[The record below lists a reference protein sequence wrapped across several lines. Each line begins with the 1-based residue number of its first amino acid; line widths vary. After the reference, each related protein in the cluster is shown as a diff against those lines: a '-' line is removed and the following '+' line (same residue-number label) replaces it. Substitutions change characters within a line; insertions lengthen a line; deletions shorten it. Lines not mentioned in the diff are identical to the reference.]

1 MYHAVIFTG
10 IDLGETNYFRA
21 LGAYRIR
28 TELEQQ
34 GYNVKVIDYFHSL
47 SEQDITLAFEKYV
60 CNKTLW
66 VGFST
71 TFFNTSELLQNKKN
85 FFSNLKARFNVPFV
99 IGGAKSLVEQLE
111 FADFYVTGYADDAVV
126 SLTNYLSGKTNIL
139 KFKEYNNS
147 KIIHSNHQYNKKDIS
162 NIPVKWKP
170 EDGITSIQSLPME
183 IARGCIFNCAF
194 CNFPLNNKSKFDYIR
209 AKEDMYQEFMRN
221 YEKFGTTNYW
231 FMDDTYN
238 DSMVKLELM
247 HEVITSLPFKINYDT
262 YIKPE
267 LLVRWPDQ
275 IDLLIESG
283 LRGASFGV
291 ESYNKETRQAIQK
304 GADIE
309 KVLQAIG
316 NMKQK
321 SAGQVKVQINMIVG
335 LPYQSEASIRE
346 SRERIIADD
355 NIDLWYWYPLLIHS
369 KEHHEYHSP
378 IDQNP
383 EKYGYQVVKQK
394 KLLKNTLAGKTNAW
408 MTVWKNE
415 HMNAIKAG
423 KLAEELRQM
432 DNDYQKVAG
441 WTCGSVTSLGL
452 DLDKHYKEY
461 NGLRNKLPN
470 HILKENKE
478 KIINQYIRKVIY
490 E

>member
-10 IDLGETNYFRA
+10 IDMSESTYFRA

-28 TELEQQ
+28 TELESQ

-47 SEQDITLAFEKYV
+47 SLEDITDAFKKYV
-60 CNKTLW
+60 SKETLW

-71 TFFNTSELLQNKKN
+71 TFFNTSQLLQDKKE
-85 FFSNLKARFNVPFV
+85 FFTSLREEYNVPFV
-99 IGGAKSLVEQLE
+99 IGGAKAMVEFLD
-111 FADFYVTGYADDAVV
+111 FADIFVTGYADDAT
-126 SLTNYLSGKTNIL
+126 LAITKYLDRKDTNLIFKDYKGK
-139 KFKEYNNS
+139 
-147 KIIHSNHQYNKKDIS
+147 KIVDSNHTYDKKDLS
-162 NIPVKWKP
+162 SIPVIWKD
-170 EDGITSIQSLPME
+170 EDIITPNQSLPME

-209 AKEDMYQEFMRN
+209 AKEDMYAEFMRN

-247 HEVITSLPFKINYDT
+247 HDVITSLPFKIKFDT
-262 YIKPE
+262 YVKPE

-275 IDLLIESG
+275 IDLLVESG
-283 LRGASFGV
+283 LRGASFGL
-291 ESYNKETRQAIQK
+291 ESYNKQTRQAIQK
-304 GADIE
+304 GADVE
-309 KVLQAIG
+309 KVLDAIG

-321 SAGQVKVQINMIVG
+321 SKGQVKVQVNLIVG
-335 LPYQSEASIRE
+335 LPHQSEESIRE
-346 SRERIIADD
+346 SRERVVTDP

-378 IDQNP
+378 IDRNP
-383 EKYGYQVVKQK
+383 EKYGYKVHHQK
-394 KLLKNTLAGKTNAW
+394 RLLKNTLAGKTNAW

-423 KLAEELRQM
+423 RIADDLRQM
-432 DNDYQKVAG
+432 DDKYQKVAG

-452 DLDKHYKEY
+452 DLDDHY
-461 NGLRNKLPN
+461 NTHDGFRNKLPTEE
-470 HILKENKE
+470 LKENKKKLVNE
-478 KIINQYIRKVIY
+478 YIQQVIK
-490 E
+490 

>member
-10 IDLGETNYFRA
+10 IDLGETTYFRSI
-21 LGAYRIR
+21 GAYRIR

-34 GYNVKVIDYFHSL
+34 GYSVKVIDYFQSL
-47 SEQDITLAFEKYV
+47 TEEDIKLAFEKYV
-60 CNKTLW
+60 SKETLW

-71 TFFNTSELLQNKKN
+71 TFFNTSELLQDNTK
-85 FFSNLKARFNVPFV
+85 FYTNLRNRFNVPFV
-99 IGGAKSLVEQLE
+99 IGGAKGMVEFLD
-111 FADFYVTGYADDAVV
+111 FADIFVTGYADDATVAI
-126 SLTNYLSGKTNIL
+126 TNYLAGKDTNLI
-139 KFKEYNNS
+139 FKDYKGK
-147 KIIHSNHQYNKKDIS
+147 KIVDSNHSYDKKDINS
-162 NIPVKWKP
+162 IPVIWKP
-170 EDGITSIQSLPME
+170 EDGITAQQSLPME

-209 AKEDMYQEFMRN
+209 AKEDMYAEFMRN
-221 YEKFGTTNYW
+221 YEQFGTTNYW

-247 HEVITSLPFKINYDT
+247 HEVITSLPFKIKFDT

-304 GADIE
+304 GADID
-309 KVLQAIG
+309 KVLDAIAS
-316 NMKQK
+316 MKQK
-321 SAGQVKVQINMIVG
+321 SQEQVKVQINLIVG
-335 LPYQSEASIRE
+335 LPHQSEENIRA
-346 SRERIIADD
+346 SRERVVADP

-378 IDQNP
+378 IDRNP
-383 EKYGYQVVKQK
+383 EKFGYKVHHQQR
-394 KLLKNTLAGKTNAW
+394 LLKTTLAGKTNAW
-408 MTVWKNE
+408 MTVWKND

-423 KLAEELRQM
+423 KIAEDLRNM
-432 DNDYQKVAG
+432 DNEYQKVAG
-441 WTCGSVTSLGL
+441 WSCGGVTSLGL
-452 DLDKHYKEY
+452 DLDKHYADH
-461 NGLRNKLPN
+461 NGMRNMLPAQM
-470 HILKENKE
+470 LKDNKK
-478 KIINQYIRKVIY
+478 KIIDSYIQTVIR
-490 E
+490 

>member
-1 MYHAVIFTG
+1 MYHAIIFTG
-10 IDLGETNYFRA
+10 IDMGEINYFRA

-47 SEQDITLAFEKYV
+47 SEEDITNAFEKYV
-60 CNKTLW
+60 SKETLW
-66 VGFST
+66 VGFSS
-71 TFFNTSELLQNKKN
+71 TFFNTSELLQDKRDFYTDLRN
-85 FFSNLKARFNVPFV
+85 RFDVPFV
-99 IGGAKSLVEQLE
+99 IGGAKALVEFLD
-111 FADFYVTGYADDAVV
+111 FADIFVTGYADDATVA
-126 SLTNYLSGKTNIL
+126 LTDYLAGKNTNL
-139 KFKEYNNS
+139 KFKES
-147 KIIHSNHQYNKKDIS
+147 RGKMIIDSNHQYDRKDIS
-162 NIPVKWKP
+162 NIPVVWKP
-170 EDGITSIQSLPME
+170 EDGITAQQSLPME

-209 AKEDMYQEFMRN
+209 AKEDMYAEFMRN
-221 YEKFGTTNYW
+221 YEQFGTTNYW

-247 HEVITSLPFKINYDT
+247 HDVITSLPFKINYDT
-262 YIKPE
+262 YVKPE
-267 LLVRWPDQ
+267 LLVRWPEQ
-275 IDLLIESG
+275 IDLLVESG

-309 KVLQAIG
+309 KVLDAIA
-316 NMKQK
+316 NIKQK

-335 LPYQSEASIRE
+335 LPHQSEESIRA
-346 SRERIIADD
+346 SRERVVADP

-378 IDQNP
+378 IDRNP
-383 EKYGYQVVKQK
+383 EKYGYKVHHQK
-394 KLLKNTLAGKTNAW
+394 RLLKTTLAGKTNAW

-423 KLAEELRQM
+423 KIAEDLRQM
-432 DNDYQKVAG
+432 DDEYQKVAG

-452 DLDKHYKEY
+452 DLDKHYED
-461 NGLRNKLPN
+461 NSGLRNKLPKQQ
-470 HILKENKE
+470 LKEAKK
-478 KIINQYIRKVIY
+478 KIIDDYIQTVIK
-490 E
+490 

>member
-10 IDLGETNYFRA
+10 IDLGASSYFRA
-21 LGAYRIR
+21 IGAYRIR
-28 TELEQQ
+28 TQLESA

-47 SEQDITLAFEKYV
+47 SDEDIESAFKKYV
-60 CNKTLW
+60 TKETLW

-71 TFFNTSELLQNKKN
+71 TFFNTSELLQDRSE
-85 FFSNLKARFNVPFV
+85 FFTYLRKEYDTPFV
-99 IGGAKSLVEQLE
+99 IGGAKALVEFLE
-111 FADFYVTGYADDAVV
+111 FADFFVTGYADDATLA
-126 SLTNYLSGKTNIL
+126 LTDYLAGKSSDLIY
-139 KFKEYNNS
+139 KEARGV
-147 KIIHSNHQYNKKDIS
+147 KVIDSNHTYDKKDIS
-162 NIPVKWKP
+162 NIPVVWKP
-170 EDGITSIQSLPME
+170 EDRITAQQSLPME

-209 AKEDMYQEFMRN
+209 AKEDMYAEFMRN
-221 YEKFGTTNYW
+221 YEQFGTTNYW

-247 HEVITSLPFKINYDT
+247 HEVITSLPFKINFDT

-275 IDLLIESG
+275 IDLLVESG

-304 GADIE
+304 GADVD
-309 KVLQAIG
+309 KVLDAIG
-316 NMKQK
+316 SIKQK
-321 SAGQVKVQINMIVG
+321 SQGQVKVQINLIVG
-335 LPYQSEASIRE
+335 LPHQSIDSIRE
-346 SRERIIADD
+346 SRERVVADP

-378 IDQNP
+378 IDRNP
-383 EKYGYQVVKQK
+383 EKFGYKIHHQK
-394 KLLKNTLAGKTNAW
+394 RLLKTTLAGKTNAW

-432 DNDYQKVAG
+432 DDEYQKVAG
-441 WTCGSVTSLGL
+441 WTCGSVTSLGF
-452 DLDKHYKEY
+452 DLDKHYDHN

-470 HILKENKE
+470 KLLKQEKE
-478 KIINQYIRKVIY
+478 KIVQDYIHTVIK
-490 E
+490 